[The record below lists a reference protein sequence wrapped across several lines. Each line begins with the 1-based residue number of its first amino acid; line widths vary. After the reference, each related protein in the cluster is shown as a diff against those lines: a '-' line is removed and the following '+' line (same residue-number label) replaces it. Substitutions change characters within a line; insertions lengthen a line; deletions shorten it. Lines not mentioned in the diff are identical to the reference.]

1 LVHSGVPVGVVAHQG
16 FGERGGGF
24 LYASAKIVTVLEI
37 ELRLA
42 ALFHR
47 DAGGYAAQSASR
59 RPFADPSQKFLNSHL
74 PKWEFTFATRQVIRP
89 RLLVTCCS
97 GHIDQGIWRGLGC
110 QRDDGDEAM
119 NQNKRIVVVGRRLAH
134 LDRITR
140 LLEGAGYIVTS
151 TTDDGVAIDMVSN
164 STYAALLI
172 GGEVSQADRLHII
185 TEARNHSASMAVLTI
200 NSPQSVLTQLS
211 QAVLPG

>member
-1 LVHSGVPVGVVAHQG
+1 
-16 FGERGGGF
+16 
-24 LYASAKIVTVLEI
+24 
-37 ELRLA
+37 
-42 ALFHR
+42 
-47 DAGGYAAQSASR
+47 
-59 RPFADPSQKFLNSHL
+59 
-74 PKWEFTFATRQVIRP
+74 
-89 RLLVTCCS
+89 
-97 GHIDQGIWRGLGC
+97 
-110 QRDDGDEAM
+110 M
-119 NQNKRIVVVGRRLAH
+119 NQNKRIVVVGRRQAH

-151 TTDDGVAIDMVSN
+151 TTNDGVAIDMVSN

-211 QAVLPG
+211 QTVLPD